1 MDIYEK
7 CFKVKEASFDLALCS
22 NDTRKK
28 ILCDFASKLR
38 TSEKELIS
46 ANIKDVHSAKENGL
60 KNSFIERL
68 TLSPERIEQMAD
80 GVEKVAFL
88 DDPLGNVLEERMLDN
103 GILLKKVSVPLGVI
117 GIIFES
123 RPNVSA
129 DSMALCLKS
138 GNACVL
144 RGGKEAIST
153 NKVIAE
159 IMKDTLRENGVNENS
174 VYLIEDN
181 THASSE
187 MMMKMNG
194 IIDVLIPRGGKNL
207 IKSVVENATVPV
219 IETGAGNCHAYVDK
233 DCDIELAVRVCLS
246 AKVSRPSVCNSLE
259 KILVHKDVAKEFLP
273 LLASELAKSGVEM
286 HCCEKACEIIGTKA
300 KLAEEYDWYEE
311 YNDLIVGIKVVE
323 SIEAAV
329 KHIRKYSTNH
339 SEVIFT
345 NDIPIR
351 DAFMAAVDSAAVYCN
366 ASTRFT
372 DGGMFGMGAEIGIS
386 TQKLHA
392 RGPMGLKELTSYKY
406 LLYGDGQTR

>member
-1 MDIYEK
+1 MDISK
-7 CFKVKEASFDLALCS
+7 DCLKVREASFELALCS
-22 NDTRKK
+22 NDIRKK
-28 ILCDFASKLR
+28 ILCDFAQMLR
-38 TSEKELIS
+38 DSEKELIL
-46 ANIKDVHSAKENGL
+46 ANNKDVSSAKENGL
-60 KNSFIERL
+60 KASFTERL
-68 TLSPERIEQMAD
+68 TLSSERIAQMAN

-88 DDPLGNVLEERMLDN
+88 DDPLGKILEKRTLDS

-144 RGGKEAIST
+144 RGGKEALTT

-159 IMKDTLRENGVNENS
+159 IMKETLRKNKLNENL
-174 VYLIEDN
+174 VHLIEDS
-181 THASSE
+181 THDSAE
-187 MMMKMNG
+187 RMMKMNG

-219 IETGAGNCHAYVDK
+219 IETGAGNCHAYIDK
-233 DCDIELAVRVCLS
+233 NCDSVLAIKVSVS
-246 AKVSRPSVCNSLE
+246 AKISRPSVCNSLE
-259 KILVHKDVAKEFLP
+259 KILVHKDIAKEFLP
-273 LLASELAKSGVEM
+273 ILASEFEKCGVEM
-286 HCCEKACEIIGTKA
+286 RCCERALAIIGNRA
-300 KLAEEYDWYEE
+300 KPAAEDDWYEE
-311 YNDLIVGIKVVE
+311 YNDLIIGIKVVE
-323 SIEAAV
+323 SLDAAV

-339 SEVIFT
+339 SEIIFT
-345 NDIPIR
+345 NDAAAR
-351 DAFMAAVDSAAVYCN
+351 DRFMSAVDSAAVYCN

-406 LLYGDGQTR
+406 LLYGEGQTR